1 MHNPGLSSELEIH
14 HEQENY
20 WRCCFFTIKYSRDT
34 EANKQITLRGGGVAQ
49 LGEIWTKTEKPRAML
64 LMQVQLPSAARDLES
79 FKINTLNSPFSNMK
93 LRERVCVCE
102 RHSVVLAYA
111 CSMCVCVCVYVLS
124 LHMPAA

>member
-20 WRCCFFTIKYSRDT
+20 WRCCFLTIKYSRDT

-64 LMQVQLPSAARDLES
+64 LMQVQLPSAARNPES

-93 LRERVCVCE
+93 LRQCVC
-102 RHSVVLAYA
+102 L
-111 CSMCVCVCVYVLS
+111 
-124 LHMPAA
+124 